1 MSSTTSARIET
12 FANVHEVSALWWI
25 VATVSLTTIHHL
37 YGAIIYHTPWRDHAA
52 IVAVGTVLMA
62 AGLLRVHRSLASERI
77 RIIAFWMFVIL
88 TLLIAVVG
96 IGLFEGG
103 YNHGLKNLLY
113 FTTTDTDLLQSLF
126 PSPTYEMPN
135 DAFFEI
141 TGVLQFPVG
150 LVTGWKLVQTV
161 RTHLLSH
168 ELTPRST
175 RA

>member
-1 MSSTTSARIET
+1 MSSTTSAGIET
-12 FANVHEVSALWWI
+12 FANEHEVSALWWT

-77 RIIAFWMFVIL
+77 RNIAFWMFVIL

-103 YNHGLKNLLY
+103 YNH
-113 FTTTDTDLLQSLF
+113 
-126 PSPTYEMPN
+126 
-135 DAFFEI
+135 
-141 TGVLQFPVG
+141 V
-150 LVTGWKLVQTV
+150 
-161 RTHLLSH
+161 
-168 ELTPRST
+168 
-175 RA
+175 